1 MNLFSGLVPLKH
13 VLTPKYKGFHIAL
26 ENLKDNL
33 DAVYDATV
41 IYSCTKGNKKT
52 LRTKAPSMFG
62 KLSYI
67 YKCVHEWWYD
77 NGLSNL

>member
-67 YKCVHEWWYD
+67 YKYMSASIILIFQV
-77 NGLSNL
+77 